1 MTDEELSRF
10 ILQGNIIAL
19 RHHLNLKSS
28 KPDKIKE
35 KKQSLME
42 KLHDRL
48 KQEEVRESEDDITP
62 KSQKKKHNATKSAY
76 KVELGWLDFDDTTQQ
91 FKQVRAKKGGGTLT
105 LSKSFRKEGIL
116 KEAKSCF

>member
-42 KLHDRL
+42 KLHHRL

-62 KSQKKKHNATKSAY
+62 KSQKKKHNATKSARWN
-76 KVELGWLDFDDTTQQ
+76 LGGWTLMTQPNNLN
-91 FKQVRAKKGGGTLT
+91 K
-105 LSKSFRKEGIL
+105 
-116 KEAKSCF
+116 